1 MTVRHEGYL
10 PGLALALVLSFL
22 LMGVVWHFGVRH
34 LVPANERVAFPSVF
48 HAWFY
53 APNSSAYLDR
63 LGRWFLA
70 TGYPYYFTLVVP
82 FGVALFGWFFGRLEA
97 SPGSVVHALAGCGI
111 GAAVGL
117 AVMILMPLLA
127 PAYTDPWWLSVAMPG
142 LALVFGL
149 LAPRV
154 MVAGSAVFLLRGT
167 VIRHHRTKGRG
178 AVSRAVMRGRT
189 SLAGIALGREAE
201 VRHIAAIGVTGSG
214 KSTALRGLMHTALA
228 RGDRHVVAD
237 PDGSALKHFW
247 RPGDAVLN
255 PFDARSVKWDML
267 AEIGEETDYRFLG
280 DAALPAPAK
289 GAAHDEWV
297 GYAREIFIACL
308 RTWHK
313 SGLGSSGAF
322 FDALATAGRDQLAML
337 CEGTAAYHYFAEG
350 NERMLGS
357 IMGTMAPRL
366 EIMRQAAAARG
377 ELFSVRRWIREGR
390 GTLWM
395 PYQAHQIA
403 ALRELVS
410 CWMGLAI
417 TEVLSLADSATR
429 RIWFHLDELDALGP
443 IARLKDAQTRLR
455 KKGGCVAI
463 GFQSIDQLQAVYGQ
477 AIANTIIEN
486 CDNKLILRCG
496 ASERG
501 GTAQFASD
509 LIGEREV
516 EHQEATMSR
525 SHAVHGKHTGGSTTM
540 HLRRRTEKAI
550 LPSQIMQLRDR
561 TGFLKLADR
570 PEWRSVKFAYLDFPA
585 VAEAYMPAQPG
596 LQSAAA

>member
-1 MTVRHEGYL
+1 
-10 PGLALALVLSFL
+10 
-22 LMGVVWHFGVRH
+22 
-34 LVPANERVAFPSVF
+34 
-48 HAWFY
+48 
-53 APNSSAYLDR
+53 
-63 LGRWFLA
+63 
-70 TGYPYYFTLVVP
+70 
-82 FGVALFGWFFGRLEA
+82 
-97 SPGSVVHALAGCGI
+97 
-111 GAAVGL
+111 
-117 AVMILMPLLA
+117 
-127 PAYTDPWWLSVAMPG
+127 
-142 LALVFGL
+142 
-149 LAPRV
+149 
-154 MVAGSAVFLLRGT
+154 
-167 VIRHHRTKGRG
+167 
-178 AVSRAVMRGRT
+178 
-189 SLAGIALGREAE
+189 
-201 VRHIAAIGVTGSG
+201 
-214 KSTALRGLMHTALA
+214 LMHTALA

-247 RPGDAVLN
+247 RSGDAVLN

-313 SGLGSSGAF
+313 SGLGPSAAF
-322 FDALATAGRDQLAML
+322 FDAMATAGRDQLAML

-366 EIMRQAAAARG
+366 EIMRQAAAAQG

-525 SHAVHGKHTGGSTTM
+525 SHAVHGKHTGGSTTT

-570 PEWRSVKFAYLDFPA
+570 PEWRAVKFAYLDFREVAKPYVA
-585 VAEAYMPAQPG
+585 AEAQFAKPPSPIPVAAKESHASVRPA
-596 LQSAAA
+596 